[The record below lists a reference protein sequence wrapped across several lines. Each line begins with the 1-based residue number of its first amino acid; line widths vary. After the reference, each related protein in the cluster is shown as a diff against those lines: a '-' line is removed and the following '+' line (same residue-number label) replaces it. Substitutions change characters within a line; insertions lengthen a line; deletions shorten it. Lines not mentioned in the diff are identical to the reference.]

1 MKKIETVTITVETN
15 MDADDYGHRIAECVS
30 QCNPDVGFIN
40 LVKVDL
46 GEARMPMENLG
57 RMMQNL
63 KEMFVECGA
72 SNCVFVPIGESVGVR
87 NITIDHLKVVND
99 DSNE

>member
-1 MKKIETVTITVETN
+1 MKRIETVTITVETN
-15 MDADDYGHRIAECVS
+15 MDADDYGHRIAECVGK
-30 QCNPDVGFIN
+30 CNPDVGFIN

-46 GEARMPMENLG
+46 GEARISMENLG
-57 RMMQNL
+57 VLMRNL
-63 KEMFVECGA
+63 KDMFVECGA

>member
-46 GEARMPMENLG
+46 GEARIPMENLG

-63 KEMFVECGA
+63 KEMFVEVGA
-72 SNCVFVPIGESVGVR
+72 KNCVFVPIGECIGVR
-87 NITIDHLKVVND
+87 DIQIEKIQVSND
-99 DSNE
+99 DTNC

>member
-1 MKKIETVTITVETN
+1 
-15 MDADDYGHRIAECVS
+15 MDADDYGHRIAECVGK
-30 QCNPDVGFIN
+30 CNPDVGFIN

-46 GEARMPMENLG
+46 GEARISMENLG
-57 RMMQNL
+57 VLMRNL
-63 KEMFVECGA
+63 KDMFVECGA
-72 SNCVFVPIGESVGVR
+72 SNCIFVPIGKYVGVR

>member
-1 MKKIETVTITVETN
+1 
-15 MDADDYGHRIAECVS
+15 MDADDYGHRIAECVGK
-30 QCNPDVGFIN
+30 CNPDVGFIN

-46 GEARMPMENLG
+46 GEARISMENLG
-57 RMMQNL
+57 VLMRNL
-63 KEMFVECGA
+63 KDMFVECGA